1 MAARSYQL
9 TLAAAAQRLSNVY
22 GGASLGN
29 AIDPK
34 ADIPYRQVL
43 LQASGADAF
52 VGMDNLTT
60 STVYG
65 VSAHSTDL
73 QPVTLGPF
81 DTGPIHLSD
90 LWVAGAGAT
99 LHVLGIPF

>member
-1 MAARSYQL
+1 MALRSYQL
-9 TLAAAAQRLSNVY
+9 ALDAAAQRVSNVY

-29 AIDPK
+29 VINPV

-43 LQASGADAF
+43 LQAESADAF
-52 VGMDNLTT
+52 LGMDSAVTAT
-60 STVYG
+60 IYG
-65 VSAHSTDL
+65 TKVDSTDL

-90 LWVAGAGAT
+90 LWAAGAGAT
-99 LHVLGIPF
+99 LHVTGIPF